1 MTLKQS
7 QSIRQRY
14 NQLRRYVPLCVNG
27 RDLAIIVDSQSANQR
42 RAQPTMCP
50 GNKMIIYTLLLSYIP
65 FTIATPFQSFYPHY
79 AQTLSNLSE
88 NVCSETLALME
99 GVNYSPDNAPPQA
112 DRLDYCYGHE
122 NCMLANLPAAYLA
135 NYQAASVIMGLTPTI
150 LASLGPSVAETSLL
164 SAHRPLLSFLIS
176 LGAPAVYPARV
187 FEFTDPYSVLR
198 HKEHLLRLP
207 LWGTRSAIICSVLE
221 YFFAVAAAT
230 TIISTS
236 VQLGAKTILVWNC
249 TNQAMPLVWTF
260 LSAAIHIGAALSYKI
275 ALNSSDQRHNHGYQP
290 NNVGGSETSAQKGT
304 LRRISGLLRNEFRI
318 CALRKHL
325 HARELEDPPR
335 MAVLLNCLSGLGGFW
350 HVVFGTVIFSA
361 LAFISIID
369 FLNYVFWRYI
379 LAAAVC
385 RLVLMIELTGLRAV
399 QREFEQQAKGVNTLN
414 TNSEVK

>member
-1 MTLKQS
+1 
-7 QSIRQRY
+7 
-14 NQLRRYVPLCVNG
+14 
-27 RDLAIIVDSQSANQR
+27 
-42 RAQPTMCP
+42 
-50 GNKMIIYTLLLSYIP
+50 
-65 FTIATPFQSFYPHY
+65 
-79 AQTLSNLSE
+79 
-88 NVCSETLALME
+88 
-99 GVNYSPDNAPPQA
+99 
-112 DRLDYCYGHE
+112 
-122 NCMLANLPAAYLA
+122 MLANLPAAYLA
-135 NYQAASVIMGLTPTI
+135 NYQAATVIVGLTPTI

-164 SAHRPLLSFLIS
+164 SAHRPLLLFMIS

-221 YFFAVAAAT
+221 YVFALAAAT

-275 ALNSSDQRHNHGYQP
+275 ALNSSDQRLNHGYQP
-290 NNVGGSETSAQKGT
+290 DNVGGSETSAQKGT
-304 LRRISGLLRNEFRI
+304 LARILGLLRNEFRI

-335 MAVLLNCLSGLGGFW
+335 MAVVLNCLSGLGGFW

-369 FLNYVFWRYI
+369 FLNYVFWWYI

-385 RLVLMIELTGLRAV
+385 RLVLMIELTGLGAV
-399 QREFEQQAKGVNTLN
+399 QREFEQQDKGGNTLN